1 MIKLKKVLSDFNF
14 DNKRV
19 ILRCDLNV
27 PITNGIIEDD
37 TRIIESLK
45 TIKYL
50 IDKNAKVI
58 ILSHLGRVKTEE
70 DKKDNSL
77 YPVYLRLRDLL
88 GDNVCFSKYTSGNK
102 LKELVNTLRTG
113 EILLVEN
120 TRFEDID
127 GKKESSCDLE
137 LSKYW
142 ASLGDIFVNDAYGV
156 CHRSHASNVGI
167 SKFLPSCLGLLV
179 EEEIEKIDGIIKENT
194 SPYILLMGGKKT
206 SDKTLVIESLIEKC
220 DYILLGGGM
229 CFTFLASLGINVGMS
244 IVDKDNIPFCKEI
257 LSKYKDKIILPV
269 DVKLKSEEIKDIDKL
284 TNEDIAYDIG
294 PKTIELFKK
303 YLSTAHRVVA
313 NGPMGV
319 FEEKEFTNGTREL
332 YNYLSQNS
340 IKTLIGG
347 GDSISAINT
356 LHINK
361 NFYHISTGG
370 GATLEYIAQGTLPA
384 IEAIEDK

>member
-88 GDNVCFSKYTSGNK
+88 GDNVCFSKDTSGNK
-102 LKELVNTLRTG
+102 LKELVNALRTG
-113 EILLVEN
+113 EVLLVEN

-194 SPYILLMGGKKT
+194 SPYILLMGGKKI

-303 YLSTAHRVVA
+303 YLSTAIRVVT

-319 FEEKEFTNGTREL
+319 FEEKEFAKGTHEL
-332 YNYLSQNS
+332 YNYLSQNN

-347 GDSISAINT
+347 GDSISAINK

-384 IEAIEDK
+384 IESIEDK

>member
-88 GDNVCFSKYTSGNK
+88 EDNVCFSKYTSGNK

-194 SPYILLMGGKKT
+194 SPYILLMGGKKI

-229 CFTFLASLGINVGMS
+229 CFTFLASLEINVGMS

>member
-102 LKELVNTLRTG
+102 LKELVNALRTG
-113 EILLVEN
+113 EVLLVEN

-194 SPYILLMGGKKT
+194 SPYILLMGGKKI

>member
-77 YPVYLRLRDLL
+77 YPAYLRLRDLL
-88 GDNVCFSKYTSGNK
+88 GDNVCFSKDTSGNK

-113 EILLVEN
+113 EIILVEN

-194 SPYILLMGGKKT
+194 SPYILLMGGKKI

-319 FEEKEFTNGTREL
+319 FEEKEFANGTREL

>member
-88 GDNVCFSKYTSGNK
+88 GDNVCFSKDTSGNK

-194 SPYILLMGGKKT
+194 SPYILLMGGKKI

-257 LSKYKDKIILPV
+257 LSKYKNKIILPV

-294 PKTIELFKK
+294 HKTIELFKK
-303 YLSTAHRVVA
+303 YLSTAIRVVT

-319 FEEKEFTNGTREL
+319 FEEKEFAKGTHEL
-332 YNYLSQNS
+332 YNYLSQNN

-347 GDSISAINT
+347 GDSISAINK

>member
-88 GDNVCFSKYTSGNK
+88 GDNVCFSKDTSGNK

-113 EILLVEN
+113 EIILVEN

-194 SPYILLMGGKKT
+194 SPYILLMGGKKI

-220 DYILLGGGM
+220 DYILLGRGM

>member
-88 GDNVCFSKYTSGNK
+88 EDNVCFSKYTSGNK

-194 SPYILLMGGKKT
+194 SPYILLMGGKKI

-229 CFTFLASLGINVGMS
+229 CFTFLASLEINVGMS

-361 NFYHISTGG
+361 NFYHITTGG
-370 GATLEYIAQGTLPA
+370 GATLEYIAQDTLPA

>member
-194 SPYILLMGGKKT
+194 SPYILLMGGKKI

-332 YNYLSQNS
+332 YNHLSQNS

>member
-88 GDNVCFSKYTSGNK
+88 GDNVCFSKDTSGNK
-102 LKELVNTLRTG
+102 LKELVNALRTG
-113 EILLVEN
+113 EVLLVEN

-142 ASLGDIFVNDAYGV
+142 ASLGEIFVNDAYGV

-179 EEEIEKIDGIIKENT
+179 EEEIEKTDGIIKENT
-194 SPYILLMGGKKT
+194 SPYILLMGGKKI

-303 YLSTAHRVVA
+303 YLSTAIRVVT

-319 FEEKEFTNGTREL
+319 FEEKEFAKGTHEL
-332 YNYLSQNS
+332 YNYLSQNN

-347 GDSISAINT
+347 GDSISAINK

>member
-88 GDNVCFSKYTSGNK
+88 GDNVCFSKDTSGNK

-113 EILLVEN
+113 EVLLVEN

-194 SPYILLMGGKKT
+194 SPYILIMGGKKI

-244 IVDKDNIPFCKEI
+244 IVDKDSIPFCKEI

-269 DVKLKSEEIKDIDKL
+269 DVKLKSEEIKGIDKL
-284 TNEDIAYDIG
+284 TNEDIACDIG

-319 FEEKEFTNGTREL
+319 FEEKEFANGTREL

>member
-88 GDNVCFSKYTSGNK
+88 GDNVCFSKDTSGNK
-102 LKELVNTLRTG
+102 LKELVNALRTG
-113 EILLVEN
+113 EVLLVEN

-179 EEEIEKIDGIIKENT
+179 EEEIEKTDGIIKENT
-194 SPYILLMGGKKT
+194 SPYILLMGGKKI

-257 LSKYKDKIILPV
+257 LSKYKNKIILPV

-303 YLSTAHRVVA
+303 YLSTAIRVVT

-319 FEEKEFTNGTREL
+319 FEEKEFAKGTHEL
-332 YNYLSQNS
+332 YNYLSQNN

-347 GDSISAINT
+347 GDSISAINK

>member
-19 ILRCDLNV
+19 ILRCDLNI

-37 TRIIESLK
+37 TRTIESLK

-113 EILLVEN
+113 EVLLVEN

-194 SPYILLMGGKKT
+194 SPYILLMGGKKI

-220 DYILLGGGM
+220 DYILLGEGM
-229 CFTFLASLGINVGMS
+229 CFTLLASLEINVRMS
-244 IVDKDNIPFCKEI
+244 IVDKNNIPFCKEI
-257 LSKYKDKIILPV
+257 LSKYKNKIILPV

-319 FEEKEFTNGTREL
+319 FEEKEFANGTREL

>member
-88 GDNVCFSKYTSGNK
+88 GDNVCFSKDTSGNK
-102 LKELVNTLRTG
+102 LKELVNALRTG
-113 EILLVEN
+113 EVLLVEN

-179 EEEIEKIDGIIKENT
+179 EEEIEKTDGIIKENT
-194 SPYILLMGGKKT
+194 SPYILLMGGKKI

-303 YLSTAHRVVA
+303 YLITAHRVVA

-319 FEEKEFTNGTREL
+319 FEEKEFANGTREL

>member
-1 MIKLKKVLSDFNF
+1 M
-14 DNKRV
+14 
-19 ILRCDLNV
+19 NV

-88 GDNVCFSKYTSGNK
+88 GDNVCFSKDTSGNK

-113 EILLVEN
+113 EVLLVEN

-179 EEEIEKIDGIIKENT
+179 EEEIEKTDGIIKENT
-194 SPYILLMGGKKT
+194 SPYILLMGGKKI

-303 YLSTAHRVVA
+303 YLSTAIRVVT

-319 FEEKEFTNGTREL
+319 FEEKEFAKGTHEL
-332 YNYLSQNS
+332 YNYLSQNN

-347 GDSISAINT
+347 GDSISAINK

-384 IEAIEDK
+384 IESIEDK

>member
-19 ILRCDLNV
+19 ILRCDLNI

-88 GDNVCFSKYTSGNK
+88 GDNVCFSKDTSGNK

-194 SPYILLMGGKKT
+194 SPYILLMGGKKI

-257 LSKYKDKIILPV
+257 LSKYKAKIILPL

-319 FEEKEFTNGTREL
+319 FEEKEFANGTREL

>member
-194 SPYILLMGGKKT
+194 SPYILLMGGKKI

-269 DVKLKSEEIKDIDKL
+269 DVKLKSEEINDIDKL

-370 GATLEYIAQGTLPA
+370 GATLEYIAQDTLPA

>member
-14 DNKRV
+14 DNKRD

-88 GDNVCFSKYTSGNK
+88 GDNVCFSKDTSGNK

-113 EILLVEN
+113 EIILVEN

-194 SPYILLMGGKKT
+194 SPYILLMGGKKI

-257 LSKYKDKIILPV
+257 LSKYKNKIILPV

-319 FEEKEFTNGTREL
+319 FEEKEFANGTREL

-384 IEAIEDK
+384 IESIEDK

>member
-88 GDNVCFSKYTSGNK
+88 GDNVCFSKDTSGNK
-102 LKELVNTLRTG
+102 LKELVNALRTG
-113 EILLVEN
+113 EVLLVEN

-194 SPYILLMGGKKT
+194 SPYILLMGGKKI

-303 YLSTAHRVVA
+303 YLSTAIRVVT

-319 FEEKEFTNGTREL
+319 FEEKEFAKGTHEL
-332 YNYLSQNS
+332 YNYLSQNN

-347 GDSISAINT
+347 GDSISAINK

>member
-88 GDNVCFSKYTSGNK
+88 GDNVCFSKDTSGNK

-194 SPYILLMGGKKT
+194 SPYILLMGGKKI

-220 DYILLGGGM
+220 DYILFGGGM

-257 LSKYKDKIILPV
+257 LSKYKNKIILPV

-303 YLSTAHRVVA
+303 YLSTAIRVVT

-319 FEEKEFTNGTREL
+319 FEEKEFAKGTHEL
-332 YNYLSQNS
+332 YNYLSQNN

-347 GDSISAINT
+347 GDSISAINK

>member
-88 GDNVCFSKYTSGNK
+88 GDNVCFSKDTSGNK
-102 LKELVNTLRTG
+102 LKELVNALRTG
-113 EILLVEN
+113 EVLLVEN

-194 SPYILLMGGKKT
+194 SPYILLMGGKKI

-257 LSKYKDKIILPV
+257 LSKYKNKIILPV

-303 YLSTAHRVVA
+303 YLSTAIRVVT

-319 FEEKEFTNGTREL
+319 FEEKEFAKGTHEL
-332 YNYLSQNS
+332 YNYLSQNN

-347 GDSISAINT
+347 GDSISAINK

>member
-77 YPVYLRLRDLL
+77 YPLYLRLRDLL

-194 SPYILLMGGKKT
+194 SPYILLMGGKKI

-244 IVDKDNIPFCKEI
+244 IVDKDNIP
-257 LSKYKDKIILPV
+257 SKVERNCNVFIYFLLLT
-269 DVKLKSEEIKDIDKL
+269 KL
-284 TNEDIAYDIG
+284 Y
-294 PKTIELFKK
+294 
-303 YLSTAHRVVA
+303 
-313 NGPMGV
+313 
-319 FEEKEFTNGTREL
+319 
-332 YNYLSQNS
+332 
-340 IKTLIGG
+340 
-347 GDSISAINT
+347 
-356 LHINK
+356 
-361 NFYHISTGG
+361 
-370 GATLEYIAQGTLPA
+370 
-384 IEAIEDK
+384 

>member
-88 GDNVCFSKYTSGNK
+88 EDNVCFSKYTSGNK

-194 SPYILLMGGKKT
+194 SPYILLMGGKKI

-370 GATLEYIAQGTLPA
+370 GATLEYIAQDTLPA

>member
-88 GDNVCFSKYTSGNK
+88 GDNVCFSKDTSGNK

-113 EILLVEN
+113 EVLLVEN

-194 SPYILLMGGKKT
+194 SPYILIMGGKKI

-229 CFTFLASLGINVGMS
+229 CFTFLASLEINVGMS
-244 IVDKDNIPFCKEI
+244 IVDKDNISFCKEI

-319 FEEKEFTNGTREL
+319 FEEKEFANGTREL

>member
-88 GDNVCFSKYTSGNK
+88 GDNVCFSKDTSGNK

-194 SPYILLMGGKKT
+194 SPYILLMGGKKI

-303 YLSTAHRVVA
+303 YLSTAIRVVT

-319 FEEKEFTNGTREL
+319 FEEKEFAKGTHEL

>member
-77 YPVYLRLRDLL
+77 YPVYLRLRDSL
-88 GDNVCFSKYTSGNK
+88 GDNVCFSKDTSGNK

-142 ASLGDIFVNDAYGV
+142 ASLGEIFVNDAYGV

-194 SPYILLMGGKKT
+194 SPYILLMGGKKI

-303 YLSTAHRVVA
+303 YLSTAIRVVA

-319 FEEKEFTNGTREL
+319 FEEKEFAKGTHEL
-332 YNYLSQNS
+332 YNYLSQNN

>member
-88 GDNVCFSKYTSGNK
+88 EDNVCFSKYTSGNK

-194 SPYILLMGGKKT
+194 SPYILLMGGKKI

-229 CFTFLASLGINVGMS
+229 CFTFLASLEINVGMS

-370 GATLEYIAQGTLPA
+370 GATLEYIAQDTLPA

>member
-88 GDNVCFSKYTSGNK
+88 GDNVCFSKDTSGNK
-102 LKELVNTLRTG
+102 LKELVNALRTG
-113 EILLVEN
+113 EVLLVEN

-142 ASLGDIFVNDAYGV
+142 ASLGEIFVNDAYGV

-179 EEEIEKIDGIIKENT
+179 EEEIEKTDGIIKENT
-194 SPYILLMGGKKT
+194 SPYILLMGGKKI

-303 YLSTAHRVVA
+303 YLSTAIRVVT

-319 FEEKEFTNGTREL
+319 FEEKEFAKGTHEL
-332 YNYLSQNS
+332 YNYLSQNN

>member
-1 MIKLKKVLSDFNF
+1 MVFLLK
-14 DNKRV
+14 
-19 ILRCDLNV
+19 
-27 PITNGIIEDD
+27 
-37 TRIIESLK
+37 RIIESLK

-88 GDNVCFSKYTSGNK
+88 GDNVCFSKDTSGNK

-113 EILLVEN
+113 EVLLVEN

-167 SKFLPSCLGLLV
+167 SKILPSCLGLLV

-194 SPYILLMGGKKT
+194 SPYILIMGGKKI

-244 IVDKDNIPFCKEI
+244 IVDKDSIPFCKEI

-269 DVKLKSEEIKDIDKL
+269 DVKLKSEEIKGIDKL

-319 FEEKEFTNGTREL
+319 FEEKEFANGTREL

>member
-77 YPVYLRLRDLL
+77 YTVYLRLRDLL
-88 GDNVCFSKYTSGNK
+88 EDNVCFSKYTSGNK

-194 SPYILLMGGKKT
+194 SPYILLMGGKKI

-229 CFTFLASLGINVGMS
+229 CFTFLASLEINVGMS

>member
-88 GDNVCFSKYTSGNK
+88 GDNVCFSKDTSGNK

-113 EILLVEN
+113 EVLLVEN

-167 SKFLPSCLGLLV
+167 SNFLPSCLGLLV

-194 SPYILLMGGKKT
+194 SPYILLMGGKKI

-319 FEEKEFTNGTREL
+319 FEEKEFANGTREL

>member
-88 GDNVCFSKYTSGNK
+88 GDNVCFSKDTSGNK
-102 LKELVNTLRTG
+102 LKELVNALRTG
-113 EILLVEN
+113 EVLLVEN

-179 EEEIEKIDGIIKENT
+179 EEEIEKTDGIIKENT
-194 SPYILLMGGKKT
+194 SPYILLMGGKKI

-303 YLSTAHRVVA
+303 YLSTAIRVVT

-319 FEEKEFTNGTREL
+319 FEEKEFAKGTHEL
-332 YNYLSQNS
+332 YNYLSQNNV
-340 IKTLIGG
+340 KTLIGG
-347 GDSISAINT
+347 GDSISAINK

>member
-88 GDNVCFSKYTSGNK
+88 EDNVCFSKYTSGNK

-194 SPYILLMGGKKT
+194 SPYILLMGGKKI

-229 CFTFLASLGINVGMS
+229 CFTFLASLGINVVMS

-319 FEEKEFTNGTREL
+319 FEEKEFANGTREL

>member
-88 GDNVCFSKYTSGNK
+88 EDNVCFSKYTSGNK

-113 EILLVEN
+113 EVLLVEN

-194 SPYILLMGGKKT
+194 SPYILLMGGKKI

-229 CFTFLASLGINVGMS
+229 CFTFLASLEINVGMS

-370 GATLEYIAQGTLPA
+370 GATLEYIAQDTLPA

>member
-167 SKFLPSCLGLLV
+167 SKLLPSCLGLLV

-194 SPYILLMGGKKT
+194 SPYILLMGGKKI

>member
-88 GDNVCFSKYTSGNK
+88 EDNVCFSKYTSGNK

-194 SPYILLMGGKKT
+194 SPYILLMGGKKI

-229 CFTFLASLGINVGMS
+229 CFTFLASLEINVGMS

-347 GDSISAINT
+347 GDRISAINT

-370 GATLEYIAQGTLPA
+370 GATLEYIAQDTLPA

>member
-194 SPYILLMGGKKT
+194 SPYILLMGGKKI

-269 DVKLKSEEIKDIDKL
+269 DVKLKSEEINDIDKL